1 MKKSVIVAAART
13 PIGSFQGALSALS
26 APQLGSIAIKAALAT
41 KRTTYAIATYTALLP
56 TRNAIKKEMGL

>member
-1 MKKSVIVAAART
+1 MPLNWSDT
-13 PIGSFQGALSALS
+13 LD
-26 APQLGSIAIKAALAT
+26 IAIKAALAT